1 MKIKSNDR
9 MPARTPRAIE
19 AFLQRI
25 RTWQSPHRA
34 HALAFAKRVGP
45 RRLFELLHAIRRWYS
60 GQTMARLIHAHR
72 GVAQLAMDLSPRHAV
87 GVYRGFKVP
96 TDHRLA
102 QAQPGQRV
110 AIGVTRNHGFSS
122 WTTNRAITNRFSGA
136 SRGKVG
142 IVVQLASGQG
152 IVPVL
157 APPARTRTWFNALYS
172 HVIGDSYRPTEGE
185 YLIRAPKFV
194 ARIIRVK
201 R

>member
-1 MKIKSNDR
+1 
-9 MPARTPRAIE
+9 MPARSPRMLE
-19 AFLQRI
+19 SFMHTI
-25 RTWQSPHRA
+25 RTWRSPHRA
-34 HALAFAKRVGP
+34 QALAFAGRVGP

-60 GQTMARLIHAHR
+60 GQTMARLIAHHR
-72 GVAQLAMDLSPRHAV
+72 GVAQLAMDLNPRHAV

-96 TDHRLA
+96 ADHRLA
-102 QAQPGQRV
+102 QARPGQRI

-136 SRGKVG
+136 GGGKVG

-157 APPARTRTWFNALYS
+157 APPARTKAWFNALYS

-185 YLIRAPKFV
+185 YLIRAPRFF
-194 ARIIRVK
+194 ARVVKVK